1 MKTVFFNNL
10 PIHLVSDLKHEAEPY
25 FYTIGEVD
33 LLSIIDKMEQSLIES
48 VYLYDDDFKS
58 LWQYFSDQFKIIEAA
73 GGKVFNEKKETLFI
87 FRNDKW
93 DLPKGKI
100 EKDESIEEAA
110 IREVEE
116 ETGIKNL
123 KIVKPLETTYHIY
136 KYKKKYVLKI
146 SYWFKMRTDYS
157 GKLSPQQEEGI
168 TKVEWLTKP
177 NVENALLNTY
187 ANIKLLF

>member
-10 PIHLVSDLKHEAEPY
+10 PIHLVSDLKHEVEPY
-25 FYTIGEVD
+25 FYPIGEVD
-33 LLSIIDKMEQSLIES
+33 LLSIINKMEQGLIES

-58 LWQYFSDQFKIIEAA
+58 LWQHFSNQFKIIEAA

-87 FRNDKW
+87 FRNGKW

-123 KIVKPLETTYHIY
+123 KIIKPLETTYHIY
-136 KYKKKYVLKI
+136 KYKKKYVLKT
-146 SYWFKMRTDYS
+146 SYWFKMRTDFE
-157 GKLSPQQEEGI
+157 GKLHPQQEEGI

-177 NVENALLNTY
+177 NVENALQNTY